1 MCLVTSQ
8 LEPYI
13 APIDIPVVKV
23 LLREGCYLTYFR
35 RTVVK
40 LNHIL
45 QPCEDYKRFVDRD
58 KLKQM
63 LGRGLI
69 HAYLS
74 AKCTIYGEDIRAA
87 ERSGIY
93 LFKAYIPKGTEFFVS
108 DDYKTIAATK
118 LYITNQ
124 YAIRDFELKYR
135 ELYKIIINGAKTEKK

>member
-8 LEPYI
+8 REPYI

-23 LLREGCYLTYFR
+23 LLKEDCYLTYFR
-35 RTVVK
+35 RVIVK

-45 QPCEDYKRFVDRD
+45 QPYEDYKCFVDRD
-58 KLKQM
+58 QLKQR
-63 LGRGLI
+63 LERGLI

-74 AKCTIYGEDIRAA
+74 TKCTMYGKDIRAA
-87 ERSGIY
+87 EWSGVC

-124 YAIRDFELKYR
+124 YATRNFGLKYK
-135 ELYKIIINGAKTEKK
+135 ELYKIIVDGAKTEKR

>member
-8 LEPYI
+8 REPYI

-23 LLREGCYLTYFR
+23 LLREDCYLTCFR

-45 QPCEDYKRFVDRD
+45 QPYKDYKRFVDRD
-58 KLKQM
+58 QLKQR
-63 LGRGLI
+63 LGCGLI

-74 AKCTIYGEDIRAA
+74 TKCMIA
-87 ERSGIY
+87 EWSGVC

-118 LYITNQ
+118 LYITSQ
-124 YAIRDFELKYR
+124 LATKDFGLKYR
-135 ELYKIIINGAKTEKK
+135 ELCKIIIDGAKTEKR

>member
-40 LNHIL
+40 LNRIL
-45 QPCEDYKRFVDRD
+45 QPYEDYKRFVDRD
-58 KLKQM
+58 QLKQR

-74 AKCTIYGEDIRAA
+74 AKYTIYGEDIRAA
-87 ERSGIY
+87 EWSGVC

-118 LYITNQ
+118 LYITSQ
-124 YAIRDFELKYR
+124 WATKDFGLKYR
-135 ELYKIIINGAKTEKK
+135 ELYKIIVDGAKTEKR